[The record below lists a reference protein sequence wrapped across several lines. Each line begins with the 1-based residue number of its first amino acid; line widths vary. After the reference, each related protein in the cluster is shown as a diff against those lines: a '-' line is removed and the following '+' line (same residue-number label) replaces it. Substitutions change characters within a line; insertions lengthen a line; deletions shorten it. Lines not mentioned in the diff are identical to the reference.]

1 MTKLIE
7 KEQVDRALNQLLSL
21 IVGTKFAR
29 LTDSLKDDPS
39 ERIQKCLELALIEY
53 KEASTYAD
61 AESKVAQVNRK
72 LDSIQSLT
80 VLAQLSSEIIWD

>member
-1 MTKLIE
+1 M
-7 KEQVDRALNQLLSL
+7 
-21 IVGTKFAR
+21 
-29 LTDSLKDDPS
+29 
-39 ERIQKCLELALIEY
+39 IQKCLELELIEY